1 MKDCIRTWLGL
12 ILWLHIPV
20 NTMYDSHTYLS
31 EVIPTSKVVRVDK
44 WIIIF
49 TSPVLSLAYDKKI
62 MCETKNAYTYSKLC
76 VKLQY
81 SCSKFCMVHIQ

>member
-1 MKDCIRTWLGL
+1 
-12 ILWLHIPV
+12 
-20 NTMYDSHTYLS
+20 MYDSHTYLS

-49 TSPVLSLAYDKKI
+49 TSPVLSLACDKKI

-76 VKLQY
+76 VKLPY